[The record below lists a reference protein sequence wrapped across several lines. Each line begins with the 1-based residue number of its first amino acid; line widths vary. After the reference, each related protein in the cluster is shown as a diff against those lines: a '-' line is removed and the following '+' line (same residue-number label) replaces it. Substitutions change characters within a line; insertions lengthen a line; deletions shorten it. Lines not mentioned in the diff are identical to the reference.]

1 MTGPRVGEKFGPY
14 ELRSLIGAGGMGE
27 VYQAYDTVKDRMVA
41 LKLLRPELAVDPSF
55 QERFRRESRTA
66 ARLHE
71 PHIVP
76 VHDFGEIGGVLYIDM
91 RLVEGASLK
100 AVLARSGPMHPARA
114 AAIITQVAAALDAA
128 HASGLT
134 HRDVKPENLLLTA
147 DDFVYLVDFGIAH
160 SGGDTGLTSAGSA
173 IGSCAY
179 MAPERFSDGS
189 VGPPADVY
197 SLACVLFECLTGQP
211 PYPTGDLPS
220 LMSAHLLSPPPRP
233 SVTHPGLHQSFDA
246 VILWGMAKDPATRC
260 PSAGELARAVSAAAT
275 TVNPPPRPAES
286 GSARSGLGRG
296 ALIGISVAVVV
307 LAAAVVGGSWLAF
320 GGDRTV
326 ATTAPSTT
334 LPPPIS
340 LPGTDELGFVDH
352 PGARCAPGQRPVALG
367 LTAASAVVVCQYGPD
382 AYYYRGDRLKDGAVI
397 ELDHAVPSA
406 GGFNVVNPADGTRY
420 EVGSTALTIVTP
432 DGEVFSEPM
441 IQYAAS

>member
-1 MTGPRVGEKFGPY
+1 
-14 ELRSLIGAGGMGE
+14 
-27 VYQAYDTVKDRMVA
+27 
-41 LKLLRPELAVDPSF
+41 
-55 QERFRRESRTA
+55 
-66 ARLHE
+66 
-71 PHIVP
+71 
-76 VHDFGEIGGVLYIDM
+76 
-91 RLVEGASLK
+91 
-100 AVLARSGPMHPARA
+100 
-114 AAIITQVAAALDAA
+114 
-128 HASGLT
+128 
-134 HRDVKPENLLLTA
+134 
-147 DDFVYLVDFGIAH
+147 
-160 SGGDTGLTSAGSA
+160 
-173 IGSCAY
+173 
-179 MAPERFSDGS
+179 MAPERFSGGS

-260 PSAGELARAVSAAAT
+260 PSAGELARAASAAAA
-275 TVNPPPRPAES
+275 TVNPPPRSAET
-286 GSARSGLGRG
+286 GSARYGLGRG
-296 ALIGISVAVVV
+296 AVIGISVAVVV
-307 LAAAVVGGSWLAF
+307 LAAAAVGGSWLAF
-320 GGDRTV
+320 GGDRTTAATPTSGTMTRV
-326 ATTAPSTT
+326 PTTSSQPETTGTTATTTAPSTT

-406 GGFNVVNPADGTRY
+406 GGFNVVNPSDGTRY
-420 EVGSTALTIVTP
+420 EVGSAALTIVTP
-432 DGEVFSEPM
+432 DGEEFSEPM